1 MSWIGIGICYKQF
14 VADASYYFNTDDTGH
29 GAFLLT
35 NDGYSWHHSDNS
47 INSQIQ
53 NVSFT
58 TNDIVIL
65 TLDPKR
71 KILKF

>member
-1 MSWIGIGICYKQF
+1 MSWIGIGICYKQL
-14 VADASYYFNTDDTGH
+14 AQDASYYFNTDDIGH
-29 GAFLLT
+29 GGFLLT

-53 NVSFT
+53 TVSFT
-58 TNDIVIL
+58 TNDIIIL
-65 TLDPKR
+65 TYDPKR